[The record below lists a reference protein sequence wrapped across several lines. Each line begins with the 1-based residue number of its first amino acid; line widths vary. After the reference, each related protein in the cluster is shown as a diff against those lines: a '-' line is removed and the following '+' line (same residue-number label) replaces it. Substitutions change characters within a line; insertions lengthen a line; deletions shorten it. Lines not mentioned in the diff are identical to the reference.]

1 MSIFSI
7 PPLISSMLFLL
18 LGVFVFLKNKKSVV
32 NATFS
37 LICLSTVWW
46 QFTWFIL
53 FNTKDEF
60 LASILVR
67 VGYMGIIL
75 IPITFFHFFITFLDK
90 NYRLDKY
97 LLYFS
102 YLFGLLFEISLWTSN
117 YFISGYY
124 KFFWGFYPKA
134 SILHPVYLL
143 VLTIISLRILYLL
156 LYSLKQKDKLSPY
169 KYYQIKYFFIAL
181 IFYIFSASD
190 FIVNYG
196 VEIYPVGFIFIIV
209 FLSIVGYSI
218 IKYRLM
224 DVRIIIRG
232 SSVYLLSVALVVAMA
247 IAINKALNI
256 FFTVD
261 SNVSYLLILI
271 FSLTIFS
278 YVEKYFYYLAN
289 KYLFYS
295 FYNSQETINNLSRE
309 LTYYTD
315 LKKIIDLIVNSIKKT
330 MQLERAGV
338 LLLNKENNISNYQ
351 IAKVVG
357 FNINNGIS
365 LVKDNFLTQYLQ
377 KTKKPLVRDELLLLS
392 RDSKNSKEQKGF
404 LELHDNMEHIE
415 ASLCLPLLAGGKL
428 IGIIVLGG
436 KISGD
441 AYTQED
447 LTLLATLSLQ
457 AGIAIDNAKL
467 YQEVDDFNKNLKNKV
482 DEQTKEIKAKADHLS
497 KLLEMRSE
505 FLDIASHQLKTPVSV
520 ILGTISMFR
529 EGSMEKLSKEQQHKF
544 IDNIFFKAKKL
555 GTIISDILR
564 ASEMDTDEFMLDP
577 KCLKAT
583 QLADVITEACDGLK
597 QNAEEKKIELKWT
610 APKNP
615 VSNILTDPDFL
626 EQAITNLVDNAIKY
640 TAKGSVSI
648 DLSENNDRV
657 IMKVSDTGIGIPKT
671 DQAKMFH
678 KFNRAKNA
686 VNMYTDGSGLGL
698 FIVKKIVEAHQGGTI
713 AFESTEGQGTTFTI
727 SFQKYI
733 KNK

>member
-1 MSIFSI
+1 
-7 PPLISSMLFLL
+7 MLFLL